1 MLLLYIAF
9 IYFFQISGS
18 IRLEIRIIEVQN
30 PRGFEYIFVIIVVF
44 AINQYAFLDDEA
56 LEWRENCD
64 RIVMDPGEA

>member
-1 MLLLYIAF
+1 MLLLYILY

-18 IRLEIRIIEVQN
+18 IRVESRIIEVQN

-44 AINQYAFLDDEA
+44 VINQYVSRA

>member
-18 IRLEIRIIEVQN
+18 IRVESRIIEVQN

-44 AINQYAFLDDEA
+44 AINQYVSRA

>member
-1 MLLLYIAF
+1 MLLLYILY

-18 IRLEIRIIEVQN
+18 IRVESRIIEVQN

-44 AINQYAFLDDEA
+44 AINQYVSRA